1 MCGIVGYIGQNQQ
14 VTKSILTGLK
24 ALEYRGYDSAGIATL
39 KEDTYQLTK
48 SIGKIKNLESKL
60 QNINEDH
67 NIGIGHTRWATHG
80 KPNLN
85 NCHPHL
91 SYDER
96 FIIVHNGIIDNY
108 VNLKE
113 VFLDDSEVYGDTDS
127 EIIAHLLSV
136 IASKN
141 PMKTT
146 LDIIYELVNLIE
158 GSYAFGIIDRFN
170 PETLYALKNKS
181 PLLVGI
187 GDNFNMIGSDMMAM
201 IHATDEYFELDDLE
215 VVMLTKDN
223 VRIYNGVT
231 KKRIKKSLKI
241 SNLAKSI
248 LSLGDFDHYM
258 LKEIYDQP
266 SVIKTII
273 DKYSDP
279 KLNLINEDFKTI
291 MNTVENIYII
301 AAGTSYNAGLASKE
315 ILEKGL
321 NKPVNVIIASE
332 FIHNQPIIGNNPL
345 FIYLSQSGETADSRA
360 CLKITNAL
368 GFYSLA
374 ITNVQDSTLSREAT
388 HSLHIYAGV
397 EIAVASTK
405 AYVAQIATVAMIVNN
420 ITTNLELNL
429 IDALNDIAADIELF
443 LNPYT
448 LATVQSL
455 VNENLINHHHAFY
468 IGRTSDY
475 IVAIEAALKLKEVS
489 YIHTEGFAAGELKH
503 GTIALIEE
511 NTPVIAL
518 ISHENINLPV
528 RANIEEIKARGGN
541 VITISTTSCYQSGD
555 YLMIPDCN
563 SLLAPIIMVIPTQ
576 LIAYYSALSLGLD
589 IDQPRNLAKS
599 VTVE

>member
-1 MCGIVGYIGQNQQ
+1 
-14 VTKSILTGLK
+14 
-24 ALEYRGYDSAGIATL
+24 
-39 KEDTYQLTK
+39 
-48 SIGKIKNLESKL
+48 
-60 QNINEDH
+60 
-67 NIGIGHTRWATHG
+67 
-80 KPNLN
+80 
-85 NCHPHL
+85 
-91 SYDER
+91 
-96 FIIVHNGIIDNY
+96 
-108 VNLKE
+108 
-113 VFLDDSEVYGDTDS
+113 
-127 EIIAHLLSV
+127 
-136 IASKN
+136 
-141 PMKTT
+141 MKTT

-388 HSLHIYAGV
+388 QSLHIYAGV

-405 AYVAQIATVAMIVNN
+405 AYVAQIATIAMIVNN